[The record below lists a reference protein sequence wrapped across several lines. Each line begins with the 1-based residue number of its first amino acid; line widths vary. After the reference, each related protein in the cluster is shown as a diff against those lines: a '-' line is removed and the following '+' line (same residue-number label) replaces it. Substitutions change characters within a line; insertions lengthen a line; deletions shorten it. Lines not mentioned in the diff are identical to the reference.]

1 MQDTSTDSK
10 QASSARTGR
19 RSSGVRPR
27 PRVATRRRN
36 KRVRYDGRDGVGSL
50 VRMLHRGHDG
60 VAMGMIIVY
69 IYEECSK
76 NSCTGRQDGTAFE
89 IS

>member
-1 MQDTSTDSK
+1 M
-10 QASSARTGR
+10 
-19 RSSGVRPR
+19 
-27 PRVATRRRN
+27 
-36 KRVRYDGRDGVGSL
+36 RYDGRDGVGSL